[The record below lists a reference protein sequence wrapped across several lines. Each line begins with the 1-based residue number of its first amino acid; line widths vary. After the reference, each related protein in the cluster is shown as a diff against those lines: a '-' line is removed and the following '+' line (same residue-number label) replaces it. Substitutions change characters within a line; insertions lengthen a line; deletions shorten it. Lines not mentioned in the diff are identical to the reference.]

1 MRKNKN
7 RTLILS
13 IASAAAVMPGCGDSY
28 QEFIGTTVAPADAGN
43 ASDEGT
49 SVGMSGSFVAPAD
62 AGDEHRIPGS
72 TIQPA
77 DAGDEKPIMIGSMVD
92 PRDGGPFPGVI
103 IMPQDGSA
111 KG

>member
-13 IASAAAVMPGCGDSY
+13 IASAAAVMPGCGDSS
-28 QEFIGTTVAPADAGN
+28 ETNTSSDAATVMHPGGVVALPRDD

-62 AGDEHRIPGS
+62 AGDE
-72 TIQPA
+72 
-77 DAGDEKPIMIGSMVD
+77 KPIMIGVMVD